1 MCCKGSWTSLSNI
14 VYYRLE
20 NNSDNKK
27 YDFLVDEHLI
37 YTAMSVHLGYWFGMK
52 VTEAEKVEMLVN
64 KDVIV
69 RQSLPPTPD
78 TTSLHEHH
86 IFYQVMDRKNLS

>member
-1 MCCKGSWTSLSNI
+1 
-14 VYYRLE
+14 
-20 NNSDNKK
+20 
-27 YDFLVDEHLI
+27 
-37 YTAMSVHLGYWFGMK
+37 MSVHLGYWFGMK

-86 IFYQVMDRKNLS
+86 VFYQVMDRKNLQKVAINPETWAWQIKNGIANQD

>member
-1 MCCKGSWTSLSNI
+1 
-14 VYYRLE
+14 
-20 NNSDNKK
+20 
-27 YDFLVDEHLI
+27 
-37 YTAMSVHLGYWFGMK
+37 MSVHLGYWFGMK

-86 IFYQVMDRKNLS
+86 VFYQVMDRKNLQKVAINPETWVWQIKNGMANQD